1 MTMAPVHMGAH
12 GHGLQVVGLAISLHI
27 AGMFLPAPF
36 AGWLTDRVG
45 AQPVASVAAV
55 LLVVAGVVAGVAGHG
70 AAVFTAGLVLLG
82 IGWNFALIAGST
94 LLASA
99 VSTAQRPRVEGAAEV
114 SMGIAAGTATA
125 IAGPVVGVAGYG
137 ALAVG
142 AAAAAAMLA
151 PALVAAA
158 RRTGPPS
165 TDVPA
170 PRMLS

>member
-1 MTMAPVHMGAH
+1 
-12 GHGLQVVGLAISLHI
+12 
-27 AGMFLPAPF
+27 
-36 AGWLTDRVG
+36 
-45 AQPVASVAAV
+45 V
-55 LLVVAGVVAGVAGHG
+55 LLVLAGVVAGVAGHG